1 MANIRT
7 LNRSF
12 GGGELT
18 PEMYGRID
26 DAKFQS
32 GLATCRNFIVLP
44 HGVVSNRPG
53 TAYVNT
59 VKTSAKKTRLIPFS
73 YSTTQTMVLEFGEGY
88 IRFHTQGSSLLAGT
102 GSSFKASST
111 ITSTISPTATTV
123 TMTIATPGV
132 ITWTGHTL
140 TAGSPVYF
148 TTTGSLPT
156 GISSGQTYYVVS
168 PATNTFQ
175 IAATPGGTAIN
186 TTGTQYGTHTA
197 NAPANI
203 TWTGHGLTAG
213 QQVSFGTT
221 GALPTGI
228 TAGQAYYVKNP
239 QTNTFEI
246 AQTAGGVSIVTSGT
260 QSGTHTGYLTYQV
273 GDMVNVGGVNYY
285 CKVANYNNIP
295 PNTTYW
301 YPIPSIYYEVP
312 TNYVEADLFD
322 IHFVQS
328 ADVLTLVHPNY
339 PPAEL
344 RRYGATQWQL
354 INISFVPNLSAPTG
368 VSATAT
374 GTGSTVYNYVV
385 ATVGSNGIDMSLP
398 STLASCT
405 GNILVTGNY
414 NTITWTAAP
423 LAKRYN
429 VYKQFNGLYGY
440 IGQTDG
446 LTFKDDNITA
456 DVGQCPSEFYNP
468 FDSTGNYPQAVSY
481 FEQRRAFAGTIN
493 KPQNLWLT
501 RSGTESNL
509 SYSLPTQDSDSINFR
524 VAAREA
530 NTIRHII
537 PLTNMVLLT
546 SSAEWRVTSI
556 NTDAITP
563 TSVSVRPQSYVGA
576 SNVQPVIINNAMI
589 YAAARGGHVRELA
602 YSWQASGYV
611 TGDLSLRAPHLF
623 DGNTIVDMCFAK
635 APQPVVWM
643 VSSSG
648 KLLGITYVPEQQ
660 VGSWHRHDTD
670 GTFESCCVV
679 AEGNEDVLYVVVKR
693 TVNGASVRYVERM
706 ASRLF
711 TDPADAF
718 FVDAGATLNTANTTA
733 TTITISGGTTWGT
746 SDTLTITASAA
757 TFAYPALTDL
767 NDAFVFKDASGNSYR
782 ITITGVTSTTVAIGR
797 IDNTLPTALRNTPI
811 NSFSFA
817 RDSVS
822 GLSWLEGKTVSIL
835 ADGAV
840 HPQRVV
846 TGGTVMLDQAA
857 SKVTVGL
864 PITADIQTLPWFA
877 QIDAG
882 FGQGRTKNVNR
893 VWLRVYRS
901 SGIFVGADSDHLTEA
916 KQRTTEP
923 YGSPPSY
930 KSDEL
935 QVVITPTWNNS
946 GQVFVRQKDP
956 LPLTVVS
963 MTLEVAVGA

>member
-1 MANIRT
+1 MSNVRT

-44 HGVVSNRPG
+44 HGVVRNRPG

-59 VKTSAKKTRLIPFS
+59 VKTSAKRTRLIPFS
-73 YSTTQTMVLEFGEGY
+73 FSTTQTMVLEFGEGY
-88 IRFHTQGSSLLAGT
+88 IRFHTQGATLLAGT
-102 GSSFKASST
+102 GASFKSSAT
-111 ITSTISPTATTV
+111 VTSTISPAAATV
-123 TMTIATPGV
+123 TMTIASPTV
-132 ITWTGHTL
+132 ITWTGHGL
-140 TAGSPVYF
+140 SAGSPVYF
-148 TTTGSLPT
+148 TTTGTLPT
-156 GISSGQTYYVVS
+156 GISSYTTYYVVS
-168 PATNTFQ
+168 PAANTFQ
-175 IAATPGGTAIN
+175 IAATPGGTPIT
-186 TTGTQYGTHTA
+186 TTGTQSGVQTA
-197 NAPANI
+197 NAPTNI

-213 QQVSFGTT
+213 QQVTFSTT

-228 TAGQAYYVKNP
+228 NAGQAYYVKNP
-239 QTNTFEI
+239 QANSFEI
-246 AQTAGGVSIVTSGT
+246 ASAISGTSIVTSGT
-260 QSGTHTGYLTYQV
+260 QSGVHTGYLTYQI
-273 GDMVNVGGVNYY
+273 GDMVNVSGVNYY
-285 CKVANYNNIP
+285 CKAANYNNSP
-295 PNTTYW
+295 PNSTYW
-301 YPIPSIYYEVP
+301 YPMPSTYYEVP
-312 TNYVEADLFD
+312 TNYTEADLFD
-322 IHFVQS
+322 IHYVQS

-354 INISFVPNLSAPTG
+354 INITFVSTLLAPTN
-368 VSATAT
+368 VTATAT
-374 GTGSTVYNYVV
+374 GSGSTTYNYVV
-385 ATVGSNGIDMSLP
+385 STVGSNGIDMSLP
-398 STLASCT
+398 SISASCT
-405 GNILVTGNY
+405 GNLLVTGNY
-414 NTITWTAAP
+414 NTITWSAAP

-429 VYKQFNGLYGY
+429 IYKQFNGLYGY

-456 DVGQCPSEFYNP
+456 DVGQCPSEYYNP

-481 FEQRRAFAGTIN
+481 FEQRRCFAGTIN
-493 KPQNLWLT
+493 KPQNLWMT

-576 SNVQPVIINNAMI
+576 SNVQPVIINNSLM

-623 DGNTIVDMCFAK
+623 DGLTIIDMAFSK
-635 APQPVVWM
+635 SPQPVVWM

-648 KLLGITYVPEQQ
+648 QLLGITYVPEQQ
-660 VGSWHRHDTD
+660 VGSWHKHDTD
-670 GTFESCCVV
+670 GIFESCCVV
-679 AEGNEDVLYVVVKR
+679 AEGNEDILYVIVKR
-693 TVNGASVRYVERM
+693 TINGSSVRYVERM
-706 ASRLF
+706 ASRQF
-711 TDPADAF
+711 TDPTDAF
-718 FVDAGATLNTANTTA
+718 FVDAGATLNTLNTTNK
-733 TTITISGGTTWGT
+733 TVTISGGTTWANG
-746 SDTLTITASAA
+746 DFLTITASSSL
-757 TFAYPALTDL
+757 FAYPATTDI
-767 NDAFVFKDASGNSYR
+767 NDAIVLYDSAGVAHR
-782 ITITGVTSTTVAIGR
+782 ITITALTSTTVATGK
-797 IDNTLPTALRNTPI
+797 IDSSFPAELRNTPI
-811 NSFSFA
+811 SNFWFA

-822 GLSWLEGKTVSIL
+822 GLTWLEGKTVSIL

-846 TGGTVMLDQAA
+846 TNGTVVLDQAA
-857 SKVTVGL
+857 SKVQVGL

-901 SGIFVGADSDHLTEA
+901 SGIFVGQDLNHLTEA

-923 YGSPPSY
+923 YGSPPSL
-930 KSDEL
+930 KSDEI
-935 QVVITPTWNNS
+935 QVVVSPTWNNS
-946 GQVFVRQKDP
+946 GQVYVRQKDP
-956 LPLTVVS
+956 LPLTLVS
-963 MTLEVAVGA
+963 MTLEVSVGS